1 MPCIDTKYIK
11 STQNNHIYFP
21 HYNDTAVS
29 ELVSFQE
36 IFSVF
41 LHSFNL
47 KLFNT
52 KYANYLLVT
61 FSSTTLNDKLC
72 FFLIEHCLLDSLV
85 TFLVLVF
92 KH

>member
-11 STQNNHIYFP
+11 STQNNHIYFS

-29 ELVSFQE
+29 ELVSYQE
-36 IFSVF
+36 IFSDF

-47 KLFNT
+47 KLSDR

-61 FSSTTLNDKLC
+61 FSSTTLNDKQ
-72 FFLIEHCLLDSLV
+72 FFFITHCLLHNLV
-85 TFLVLVF
+85 TFLALI